1 MDEIWQ
7 PIGMEEAVERFS
19 AVDVDWWIA
28 GGLAIDLFLG
38 WESRKHDDID
48 IEMFRRDRDALFDVF
63 PGWELFTV
71 AEGALTPWARG
82 AAIEKPVFGMWGRP
96 SSDQPWA
103 VEVMLADGDGDRW
116 RFRRDPSISMQRSR
130 LTRTSPS
137 GIRYCTPEVQL
148 LYKAKQARPKDDV
161 DFARCMHLMTDEQ
174 KDWLAD
180 ALAIQEPSHPWIDA
194 LAMTQRVTA
203 KPE

>member
-1 MDEIWQ
+1 MD
-7 PIGMEEAVERFS
+7 EAVERFA

-38 WESRKHDDID
+38 WESRQHDDID
-48 IEMFRRDRDALFDVF
+48 IEMFRKDRDVLFDVF
-63 PGWELFTV
+63 PEWELFTM
-71 AEGALTPWARG
+71 AEGALTPWERG
-82 AAIEKPVFGMWGRP
+82 VAIEKPVFGIWGRP

-116 RFRRDPSISMQRSR
+116 RFRRDPSISMDRSR
-130 LTRTSPS
+130 LTRVSS
-137 GIRYCTPEVQL
+137 EGVRYCTPEVQL

-161 DFARCMHLMTDEQ
+161 DFARCVHLMTDEQ

-180 ALAIQEPSHPWIDA
+180 ALAGTEPSHPWIDA
-194 LAMTQRVTA
+194 LAMTQRVTT